1 MSEATEESGALFA
14 IDGPLATVTFNRPEK
29 FNALTPSLIEDLIE
43 FFYKLDQLPEIRCVL
58 IRGNGKHFMAGGDLE
73 VTRKFAAMS
82 PAERRREAEQPML
95 RFVAMGRLMQKLQK
109 PIVASVQGAVAGGA
123 VGLVAACDLVIA
135 SKSSFYWAAHI
146 LHGGSNDGLLSYFLP
161 RQIGLRR
168 ALEMALLGDRI
179 DAQQAREMGLINF
192 VVPDEQLAA
201 ETDQLVARLCKGPTV
216 GYGLIKDL
224 MYASLANSLEE
235 QGYLESSKYGVAIN
249 TEDVN
254 DGLQAFF
261 ERRTPDFKG
270 R

>member
-1 MSEATEESGALFA
+1 
-14 IDGPLATVTFNRPEK
+14 
-29 FNALTPSLIEDLIE
+29 
-43 FFYKLDQLPEIRCVL
+43 
-58 IRGNGKHFMAGGDLE
+58 
-73 VTRKFAAMS
+73 
-82 PAERRREAEQPML
+82 
-95 RFVAMGRLMQKLQK
+95 
-109 PIVASVQGAVAGGA
+109 

-168 ALEMALLGDRI
+168 ALEMALMGDRI

-201 ETDQLVARLCKGPTV
+201 ETDKLVARLCKGPTV